1 MKEKP
6 KNKIENESNE
16 DDVISINLQAIVIL
30 LVIIVLII
38 AFFICINIR
47 TDSYINKEGND
58 VLNYKTN
65 TKNEDVEFNES
76 DAISVLKD
84 YLELKA
90 LASSNPQAVLE
101 KYGFAT
107 NQQFAKYERTADETF
122 IKTDISYEEIRNKFQ
137 EFITK
142 DFFNKEYKNIYK
154 SSNGVTY
161 VANKNDAKINYEI
174 TRYEK
179 NENKNKPIL
188 QVWYKTTLNEVTSEE
203 KNMKVEYNLNNSKW
217 IISNIN

>member
-16 DDVISINLQAIVIL
+16 DDVISVNLQAIVIL
-30 LVIIVLII
+30 LVIIVIII

-47 TDSYINKEGND
+47 TDSYINAEEND

-101 KYGFAT
+101 KYGLAT

>member
-16 DDVISINLQAIVIL
+16 DDVISVNLQAIVIL

-47 TDSYINKEGND
+47 TDSYINKEEND

-101 KYGFAT
+101 KYGLAT

>member
-47 TDSYINKEGND
+47 TDSYINKEEND

>member
-6 KNKIENESNE
+6 TNKNENESNE
-16 DDVISINLQAIVIL
+16 DDVISVNLSSIVIL
-30 LVIIVLII
+30 LLILFLII
-38 AFFICINIR
+38 AFFIFINYRDNSNQNIGV
-47 TDSYINKEGND
+47 DDI
-58 VLNYKTN
+58 LNSEQPTER
-65 TKNEDVEFNES
+65 EDVQFNEK
-76 DAISVLKD
+76 DAIKVLKD

-90 LASSNPQAVLE
+90 LADSNPQAVLE
-101 KYGFAT
+101 KYGIAT

-137 EFITK
+137 DFITK

-161 VANKNDAKINYEI
+161 VANKIDAKTNYEI
-174 TRYEK
+174 TRYEQI
-179 NENKNKPIL
+179 ENKNKPML
-188 QVWYKTTLNEVTSEE
+188 QVWYKTTVNEVTSEE

>member
-16 DDVISINLQAIVIL
+16 DDVISVNLQAIVIL

-47 TDSYINKEGND
+47 TDSYINAEEND

-101 KYGFAT
+101 KYGLAT